1 MILPLPRPPPHR
13 GNVIPV
19 TTAVTTTATTTTT
32 AAWCWLGDDAGRPQ
46 PGDDDDGG
54 PARLRSL
61 RPAHGQWSAPVHC
74 GTSCGHC
81 ANLSAQWGVPGRE
94 GPGT

>member
-19 TTAVTTTATTTTT
+19 TTAVTTTATTTTA

-61 RPAHGQWSAPVHC
+61 RPAHGQWSAAVHC
-74 GTSCGHC
+74 GTSGGHC

>member
-32 AAWCWLGDDAGRPQ
+32 TAWCWLGDDAGRPQ

-61 RPAHGQWSAPVHC
+61 RPAHGQWSAAVHC

-81 ANLSAQWGVPGRE
+81 AHLSAQWGVPGRE